1 MLENNEYQNLINE
14 IEKVKFHNRSL
25 LTLIGSLNDDKMQK
39 TTIYETTVMYD
50 LSKKDLRDLRI
61 LIQNYNGNNFAFEQN
76 AMKIN
81 PVFIR
86 DNLIFILRSFVNT
99 GMFVEKG
106 NEILKNYEQE

>member
-1 MLENNEYQNLINE
+1 
-14 IEKVKFHNRSL
+14 
-25 LTLIGSLNDDKMQK
+25 MQK

-106 NEILKNYEQE
+106 NEILKNYEQEQVCIVIIWCRPTFNLADDEEIKKI